1 MEKPSIWWCV
11 QGFVP
16 DVDLQRAHIQSLGR
30 VSAHWNKFQMDYAK
44 IYFDYIGYF
53 AALYECF
60 GPKST
65 YGA

>member
-1 MEKPSIWWCV
+1 M
-11 QGFVP
+11 P
-16 DVDLQRAHIQSLGR
+16 DVDLQQAHIQSLGR